1 MGFFNN
7 IIDSFN
13 SAEFSVSGNKKLKS
27 LSRHFKKD
35 FGLSLVFFKGNIIA
49 DGDQTLASLNK
60 KTSLKVNTTSEV
72 DLKIK
77 GNMKVNEVEKLFKD
91 TFWTKVQIKDKS
103 SKNLIENDKT
113 LGDAARENS

>member
-27 LSRHFKKD
+27 LSRDFKKD

-49 DGDQTLASLNK
+49 DGDQTLA
-60 KTSLKVNTTSEV
+60 
-72 DLKIK
+72 
-77 GNMKVNEVEKLFKD
+77 
-91 TFWTKVQIKDKS
+91 
-103 SKNLIENDKT
+103 
-113 LGDAARENS
+113 